1 MTLLTEVLAGTAA
14 PGVYEIDDNTEPAV
28 IGNLIAERGWQ
39 LFRLDGV
46 GVSDKATF
54 LAAIAAACDF
64 PEWFGN
70 NWDALADSLGD
81 LSWAPA
87 AGYVLLYEHHVGYES
102 SPEWSM
108 VVSILEETTQRW
120 ERAGVPFFVLLR

>member
-1 MTLLTEVLAGTAA
+1 VLAGAVA
-14 PGVYEIDDNTEPAV
+14 PGVYEFADTTETAV
-28 IGNLIAERGWQ
+28 IGEMVTQRGWH
-39 LFRLDGV
+39 LFHLDGRGIV
-46 GVSDKATF
+46 DKATF
-54 LAAIAAACDF
+54 LPAIAAACDF

-70 NWDALADSLGD
+70 NWDALADSLRD

-87 AGYVLLYEHHVGYES
+87 SGYVLLYEHHVGYES

-108 VVSILEETTQRW
+108 VVAIFEETTQRW